1 VSYRASPVL
10 ALLLVGLASCGE
22 RESRDE
28 IPSNADAGPDT
39 TMAAQHC
46 FQNVTGS
53 PDDPAA
59 QDVLELVVNVRDQE
73 ASGRYNWMPA
83 YKDQR
88 IGQFDGTFVGDIVE
102 ARYLFHQEGV
112 TDTAEIRI
120 QLGNDEAFVSGG
132 ATELGLGATL
142 ERVVCR

>member
-1 VSYRASPVL
+1 
-10 ALLLVGLASCGE
+10 
-22 RESRDE
+22 
-28 IPSNADAGPDT
+28 
-39 TMAAQHC
+39 MAAQHC
-46 FQNVTGS
+46 FQKVTGL